1 MSPRLIRR
9 YADMLGLFDRGEFL
23 AALDN
28 ALSGTIEGLENSAKE
43 QGVATVTVTVK
54 IAYQKGILNF
64 YPSFDVKTPKV
75 VWGVTPAWA
84 VGGALS
90 VQHPDQ
96 QALFDGPRVIDHNA

>member
-9 YADMLGLFDRGEFL
+9 FCDMLGLFDRGEFL
-23 AALDN
+23 TALDHS
-28 ALSGTIEGLENSAKE
+28 LSESIEKLENNAKG
-43 QGVATVTVTVK
+43 QGVATITVSVK

-84 VGGALS
+84 VGGAIS